1 MIYILPTDTCFWIWC
16 AFDDVKSYNKI
27 YKIKKRPLS
36 KPLAIM
42 VLDFDWL
49 IDNTNLNEDQINFL
63 KNYKKPFSI
72 MCESSRIK
80 MILNLEQ
87 DDFNYENKE
96 NYKKIVFR
104 VAHNDI
110 QKKLISEIWPIFL
123 TSANF
128 SWEKEIY
135 NTIEAWKQFE
145 NFKKDITFLWENI
158 TLKNTPPSDIFEF
171 EWETTNIKFLRQ
183 N

>member
-49 IDNTNLNEDQINFL
+49 EYNTNLNEDQINFL

-96 NYKKIVFR
+96 SYKKIVFR

-128 SWEKEIY
+128 SGKPEIY
-135 NTIEAWKQFE
+135 DINEAKIQFE
-145 NFKKDITFLWENI
+145 KYKNHMTFLWKQ
-158 TLKNTPPSDIFEF
+158 TKLAKTSPSDIFEF
-171 EWETTNIKFLRQ
+171 IWDSTDIKFLRQ